1 MTNVIIIETNF
12 EYGRLE
18 ETIALCEAAD
28 AAVKGVVKQVV
39 KTITPATYIGKGKVE
54 EVKILAENENADMIV
69 FDGELTPSQTIN
81 ISDVVGKTVITRT
94 NLILDIFARRA
105 RSSEGKILVELAQL
119 KYIYPRLKGRGD
131 SLSRLGGGI
140 GTRGPGETKLETD
153 RRHIK
158 ERIRFLENHLET
170 IEKRRNI
177 YENRR
182 KKNGVFSVV
191 LVGYTNTGKSTLLN
205 KLCKSDVMTM
215 DALFATLD
223 PTSRKGYID
232 GTIVNFTDTVGLI
245 KELPPELEKA
255 FVSTLEQ
262 AKSADVILNVA
273 SANDDFISQFAVTDE
288 YLNKIGAT
296 ENRIRVVNKCDL
308 TGPLDNPQFTCISAK
323 NGFGLEKLKQ
333 SILLFYAR
341 KTKLRLS

>member
-28 AAVKGVVKQVV
+28 AAVKGVVEQAV

-308 TGPLDNPQFTCISAK
+308 TGPLDNPRFTCISAK

-333 SILLFYAR
+333 LILLFYTR
-341 KTKLRLS
+341 KTKLCLS